1 MKSTPTTSAAALANS
16 LQHAAHGTIL
26 LTFSQGCFFI
36 LGYLTVVL
44 LARELG
50 PQLYATYG
58 VILSVLLWMEGAGK
72 RPIVSAAAKLLAEST
87 DGQQELEKSVFVLNL
102 GLFALFFVLL
112 CAGAPWVAS
121 WFGIANGT
129 FLFQLAAIDL
139 PLFGIYTA
147 LEAIHQGHHRFL
159 RLSLSKIAYAVSKL
173 VGVLVAVYLGI
184 SLEKALLANAFA
196 TLGGLLA
203 LLSGIQLQWKNDW
216 LKHFFPIIVIA
227 VPMAVYSFF
236 LPLLGWLNLWTLQVM
251 SSPAEAATVGVFLGA
266 LNIARVPGF
275 TLVTMTVVLLPSIA
289 KAVAQGNM
297 LLARRYVNQALRFF
311 LILYLPASLI
321 LMARPEELMQWV
333 YSKEFSGGGTL
344 LSLLVIGGGMDT
356 VHALFASMLIAAGK
370 VKMTAAITSLSLLPA
385 LCIVIPLVYYW
396 GALGAALSAV
406 LTPLLLV
413 LVFGVLIV
421 RRFGTLLEKRSA
433 LNIGGAGVLMVLV
446 DAILPKT
453 SGIAILLHL
462 VSLGVFFGVL
472 LYSGEIT
479 WKDFARLVP
488 RQREN

>member
-1 MKSTPTTSAAALANS
+1 
-16 LQHAAHGTIL
+16 
-26 LTFSQGCFFI
+26 
-36 LGYLTVVL
+36 
-44 LARELG
+44 
-50 PQLYATYG
+50 
-58 VILSVLLWMEGAGK
+58 
-72 RPIVSAAAKLLAEST
+72 
-87 DGQQELEKSVFVLNL
+87 
-102 GLFALFFVLL
+102 
-112 CAGAPWVAS
+112 
-121 WFGIANGT
+121 
-129 FLFQLAAIDL
+129 
-139 PLFGIYTA
+139 
-147 LEAIHQGHHRFL
+147 
-159 RLSLSKIAYAVSKL
+159 
-173 VGVLVAVYLGI
+173 
-184 SLEKALLANAFA
+184 
-196 TLGGLLA
+196 
-203 LLSGIQLQWKNDW
+203 
-216 LKHFFPIIVIA
+216 
-227 VPMAVYSFF
+227 
-236 LPLLGWLNLWTLQVM
+236 
-251 SSPAEAATVGVFLGA
+251 
-266 LNIARVPGF
+266 
-275 TLVTMTVVLLPSIA
+275 
-289 KAVAQGNM
+289 
-297 LLARRYVNQALRFF
+297 
-311 LILYLPASLI
+311 
-321 LMARPEELMQWV
+321 
-333 YSKEFSGGGTL
+333 
-344 LSLLVIGGGMDT
+344 MDT